1 MAVGNPVMQRMLS
14 ERRAALGLPV
24 RDPQESDPTRQ
35 QPSNPT
41 DYFEN
46 IERNNH
52 KKDSALIF
60 EHGVPGRI
68 LGKAPKHF
76 LKTPSLQENSGILTD
91 IPENEILGISRGISE
106 EIPRKH
112 KIGFP
117 RNFLGIYRRNSE
129 EISIRRNIP
138 RKFRGK
144 MGSSEKTDEFRGNII
159 AVGEPLGD
167 FTKFRGNS
175 D

>member
-1 MAVGNPVMQRMLS
+1 MEVFTKAAEYMEIPVRRTDDEPLQKLFMSVRNELNLDLKNMKQEQAKFWKQHPAIVETELLRQAQLTRESAMLS
-14 ERRAALGLPV
+14 PAL
-24 RDPQESDPTRQ
+24 
-35 QPSNPT
+35 
-41 DYFEN
+41 
-46 IERNNH
+46 H
-52 KKDSALIF
+52 
-60 EHGVPGRI
+60 
-68 LGKAPKHF
+68 
-76 LKTPSLQENSGILTD
+76 
-91 IPENEILGISRGISE
+91 GISE

-129 EISIRRNIP
+129 EISIRRNIL

-144 MGSSEKTDEFRGNII
+144 MCSSEKTDEFRGNII

-175 D
+175 DELAFSVRIPSEFPRSAGRI